1 MATPDGREAFEKI
14 LNVRDVGQHINHLSN
29 QELLQSGLLFRGA
42 RPDAAT
48 PSDRQRLVK
57 ELGIK
62 TVLDLRTPTEHVEQ
76 ARKHAADIPSAP
88 ALTPSD
94 PAEPLRIAEI
104 EYCDVNLNGSG
115 YMNALI
121 WQLSYFQMAQLFG
134 LYAFGWR
141 KEAISVLGQNV
152 MAERGL
158 SGLAIDTLVHCK
170 RELKEVFDVLC
181 DASAHPVLVHCT
193 QGKDRTGLVVLL
205 VLLLCDVPRKAID
218 ADYRMSE
225 SELAPEREEKVAE
238 IRSIGLPDSFADCP
252 GDWVETVCKYIDE
265 ACGVV
270 EEYLE
275 SCGVGA
281 EQQAKL
287 KNALKVP

>member
-1 MATPDGREAFEKI
+1 MATPDGRETFEKI

-29 QELLQSGLLFRGA
+29 QQLLRSGLLFRGA
-42 RPDAAT
+42 RPDGAT
-48 PSDRQRLVK
+48 PPDRQRLVK

-62 TVLDLRTPTEHVEQ
+62 TILDLRTPTEHVEQ
-76 ARKHAADIPSAP
+76 ARKHAADISSAP

-94 PAEPLRIAEI
+94 PAEPLRIGDI
-104 EYCDVNLNGSG
+104 EYRDINLNGSG

-121 WQLSYFQMAQLFG
+121 WQLSYVQMAQLFG

-170 RELKEVFDVLC
+170 RELKEVCDVLC
-181 DASAHPVLVHCT
+181 GASAYPVLVHY
-193 QGKDRTGLVVLL
+193 
-205 VLLLCDVPRKAID
+205 
-218 ADYRMSE
+218 YRMSE

-238 IRSIGLPDSFADCP
+238 VRSIGLTDAFADCP
-252 GDWVETVCKYIDE
+252 EDWAETVCNHIDQ
-265 ACGVV
+265 ACGGA
-270 EEYLE
+270 EEYLQ

-281 EQQAKL
+281 EQRDKL
-287 KNALKVP
+287 RNALKVR